1 MAKAL
6 GATDVCLPS
15 AGNAGS
21 ALAAYAARGGL
32 KAHVFV
38 PRDVAPV
45 FVMET
50 AAYGARGGRLV
61 DGLITDA
68 GQGLRG
74 AGARENGWY
83 ECATLKEP
91 YRVEGKKTMGYE
103 LAEQLGW
110 RLPDAILYPT
120 GGGTG
125 LIGMW
130 KAFAGDGD
138 HGLRR
143 PRPPADVRGAG
154 RGLRAHREGVRRGP
168 EDAPMWEDAHDA
180 RPRPARAQGD
190 RRLPDP
196 ARAAR
201 EPRRGGRGLRRRD
214 HRRA

>member
-38 PRDVAPV
+38 PQRRRAV

-50 AAYGARGGRLV
+50 EAYGAEVSTV

-68 GQGLRG
+68 GKVCAER
-74 AGARENGWY
+74 AREHGWY

-103 LAEQLGW
+103 LAEQMGW
-110 RLPDAILYPT
+110 KLPDAILYPT

-130 KAFAGDGD
+130 KAFQEMET
-138 HGLRR
+138 HGLRG

-154 RGLRAHREGVRRGP
+154 GGLRAHREGLRRRARGRADVGERADP
-168 EDAPMWEDAHDA
+168 
-180 RPRPARAQGD
+180 RPRPARAQ
-190 RRLPDP
+190 
-196 ARAAR
+196 ARSATS
-201 EPRRGGRGLRRRD
+201 
-214 HRRA
+214 